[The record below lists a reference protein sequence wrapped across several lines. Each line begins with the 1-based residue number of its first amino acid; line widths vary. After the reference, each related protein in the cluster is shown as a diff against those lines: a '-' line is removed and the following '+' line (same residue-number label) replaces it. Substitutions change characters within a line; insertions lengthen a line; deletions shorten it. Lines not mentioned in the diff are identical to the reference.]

1 MPEHEPAPL
10 VVAIDGPAGSG
21 KSTLAKRLADELG
34 WAFLDTGAMYR
45 AVTLAALERGQS
57 LDDAAAMAALARAL
71 RIDLSASGTLRV
83 DGADVTSRIRSAE
96 VNAAVSGVAEIAEV
110 RAVMRAHQRRF
121 AQENRRIVAEGRD
134 IGTNVFPDAA
144 VKVFLVG
151 SEDERVRRRVAE
163 MRRTTPDLD
172 PAAVRESLLER
183 DRRDENRRADPL
195 RQAPDAVALDTTG
208 LSPDEVLGRV
218 LTLVRSRV
226 PL

>member
-1 MPEHEPAPL
+1 
-10 VVAIDGPAGSG
+10 
-21 KSTLAKRLADELG
+21 
-34 WAFLDTGAMYR
+34 
-45 AVTLAALERGQS
+45 
-57 LDDAAAMAALARAL
+57 
-71 RIDLSASGTLRV
+71 
-83 DGADVTSRIRSAE
+83 
-96 VNAAVSGVAEIAEV
+96 
-110 RAVMRAHQRRF
+110 
-121 AQENRRIVAEGRD
+121 
-134 IGTNVFPDAA
+134 
-144 VKVFLVG
+144 
-151 SEDERVRRRVAE
+151 